1 MALRDT
7 LRAAVAVPVIT
18 AGETARTLELCRA
31 LVAGGLTTLEITL
44 RTASAL
50 AAVEAASRA
59 LPQATVG
66 VGTLLDAA
74 DARRARDAG
83 ARFAVSPGF
92 RAALGEACRAA
103 GLDWLPAAITP
114 SEVMAARE
122 QGWTT
127 LKFFPAG
134 AAGGPDALRHFHPVF
149 PDVAFCPTGGISQ
162 ANAPG
167 YLACPNVV
175 AVGGTWMM
183 PKEAVA
189 AGDWAAVE
197 RAARA
202 ALGLRG

>member
-1 MALRDT
+1 MDLRET

-18 AGETARTLELCRA
+18 AEHPARTVELCRA
-31 LVAGGLTTLEITL
+31 LVAGGLTVLEITL
-44 RTASAL
+44 RTSAAL
-50 AAVEAASRA
+50 DAVAAVARA
-59 LPQATVG
+59 LPHATVG

-74 DARRARDAG
+74 DAARARDAG

-92 RAALGEACRAA
+92 RPALGDACRVA
-103 GLDWLPAAITP
+103 GLAWLPAAITP

-122 QGWTT
+122 GGWRD

-134 AAGGPDALRHFHPVF
+134 AAGGPDALRHFQPVF
-149 PDVAFCPTGGISQ
+149 PEIAFCPTGGLTQ
-162 ANAPG
+162 ASAPG
-167 YLACPNVV
+167 YLACANVI

-189 AGDWAAVE
+189 ARDWAAIE

-202 ALGLRG
+202 AHALRG

>member
-1 MALRDT
+1 MDLRET

-18 AGETARTLELCRA
+18 ADDPARTVELCRA
-31 LVAGGLTTLEITL
+31 LVAGGLTVLEITL
-44 RTASAL
+44 RTSAAL
-50 AAVEAASRA
+50 DAVAAVARA

-66 VGTLLDAA
+66 VGTLLDAG
-74 DARRARDAG
+74 DAARARDAG

-92 RAALGEACRAA
+92 RPALGDACRVA
-103 GLDWLPAAITP
+103 GLAWLPAAITP

-122 QGWTT
+122 GGWRD

-134 AAGGPDALRHFHPVF
+134 AAGGPDALRHFQPVF
-149 PDVAFCPTGGISQ
+149 PEIAFCPTGGLTQTS
-162 ANAPG
+162 APA
-167 YLACPNVV
+167 YLACANVV

-189 AGDWAAVE
+189 ARDWAAIE

-202 ALGLRG
+202 AHALRG